1 MIGVD
6 VQQLGELL
14 LGARPGR
21 GQRGEG
27 LNTILLVGAIVA
39 FAGAALALVLI
50 RQRDYAPA
58 EAEISGVPVPA

>member
-1 MIGVD
+1 
-6 VQQLGELL
+6 